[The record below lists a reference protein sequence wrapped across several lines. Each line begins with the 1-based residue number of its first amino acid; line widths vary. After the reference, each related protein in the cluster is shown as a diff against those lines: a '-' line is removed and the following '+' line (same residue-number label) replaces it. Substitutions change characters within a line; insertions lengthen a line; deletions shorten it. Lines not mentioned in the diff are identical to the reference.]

1 MLNVFVEHYYRG
13 GHAQNGWK
21 PHVYSAVVNNVRAE
35 CNVDITKENVKSG
48 CKTIDKNYVN
58 ASKVLSTSGLGWD
71 WVHNKLLVD
80 SEDVWINYVK
90 LGNFTSAYKVDMAE
104 VASHKKPSSR
114 EVILD
119 ALNALVGPANDGL
132 LVAYDILI
140 ADDHKF
146 MAVMALPKRMK
157 RNLYTLTI
165 VFKDSLHE

>member
-1 MLNVFVEHYYRG
+1 MLNICNTHNAIKFWDLIILVFSKDHIIGSGVSTVAE
-13 GHAQNGWK
+13 
-21 PHVYSAVVNNVRAE
+21 SAAKMVAENVNNL
-35 CNVDITKENVKSG
+35 D
-48 CKTIDKNYVN
+48 
-58 ASKVLSTSGLGWD
+58 
-71 WVHNKLLVD
+71 
-80 SEDVWINYVK
+80 
-90 LGNFTSAYKVDMAE
+90 NFTSAYKVDMAE

-146 MAVMALPKRMK
+146 MAFMALPKRMK
-157 RNLYTLTI
+157 RNLYNLTI